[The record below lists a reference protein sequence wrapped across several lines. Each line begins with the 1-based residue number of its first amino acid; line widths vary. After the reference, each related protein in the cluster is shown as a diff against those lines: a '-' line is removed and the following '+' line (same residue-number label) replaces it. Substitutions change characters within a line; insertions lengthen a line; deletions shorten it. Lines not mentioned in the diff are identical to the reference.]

1 MASLGCTRVLICLAE
16 KDGLRPGL
24 FYYEPLRKSGWS
36 GEMETAETGGEGH
49 VFHLGLS
56 SHCDERCVRGDFDL
70 AAAVFFWVTVILST
84 MASRI
89 LACLLFAVAI
99 ATVDCNLEGDAL
111 YSWKTQLL
119 DPNSVLQ
126 SWDPTLVNPCTWFH
140 VTCNSNNS
148 LTRVDLGN
156 AGLSGPLIPELGLLA
171 NLQYLEVFG
180 NNISGTIPTELG
192 NLTKLVS
199 LDLYHNK
206 LSGPIPT
213 SLGNLGSLSFMRLHG
228 NKLTGTIPASV
239 ISLITTGRLRI
250 LNVSNN
256 LLSGTVHRNNSTG
269 KSSSSLPQYPNLD
282 DVVTTDLIKACS
294 YLLISLVFF
303 FFFSFGRIEG
313 YNSHTRSKDSSN
325 VNAQKMG
332 NAELF
337 LPDATN

>member
-1 MASLGCTRVLICLAE
+1 
-16 KDGLRPGL
+16 
-24 FYYEPLRKSGWS
+24 
-36 GEMETAETGGEGH
+36 
-49 VFHLGLS
+49 
-56 SHCDERCVRGDFDL
+56 
-70 AAAVFFWVTVILST
+70 

-99 ATVDCNLEGDAL
+99 ATVDCNLEGDVL

-119 DPNSVLQ
+119 DPNSVLP

-180 NNISGTIPTELG
+180 NNISGTIPAELG

-269 KSSSSLPQYPNLD
+269 LR
-282 DVVTTDLIKACS
+282 VTKVIQDPKTPA
-294 YLLISLVFF
+294 
-303 FFFSFGRIEG
+303 
-313 YNSHTRSKDSSN
+313 
-325 VNAQKMG
+325 M
-332 NAELF
+332 
-337 LPDATN
+337 